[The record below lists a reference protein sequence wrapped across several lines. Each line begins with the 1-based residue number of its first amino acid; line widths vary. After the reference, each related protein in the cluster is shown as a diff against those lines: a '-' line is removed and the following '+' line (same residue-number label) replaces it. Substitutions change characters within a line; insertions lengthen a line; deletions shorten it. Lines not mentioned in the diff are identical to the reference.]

1 MFNSFESKRAK
12 SILWISAILISMFTI
27 SGCGASEKA
36 QSPEEAAIVP
46 CKTVKSFVDKFLAQ
60 DRIGSASYAAVAEKQ
75 FNEISSLDTEF
86 GRFAVVL
93 GQASDDGLVDD
104 YSGYGAMLDYCKT
117 KW

>member
-1 MFNSFESKRAK
+1 MLNSFVSMRRRN
-12 SILWISAILISMFTI
+12 ILGVIAILTSMLI
-27 SGCGASEKA
+27 VSGCGTSEKA
-36 QSPEEAAIVP
+36 QTPEEAAVIP

-86 GRFAVVL
+86 GRFAVVI
-93 GQASDDGLVDD
+93 GQAADDGLVDD
-104 YSGYGAMLDYCKT
+104 YSGYGALLDYCKT